1 MKTEQIET
9 YASDE
14 WVEFFLLVRAHDD
27 GDSCQSSS
35 LELVEAILLLC
46 EEWIVPLGVGLRLES
61 RDRQQAGA
69 TDDEHPPARRFW
81 FLRQREW
88 DERIALRRYAADGA
102 EREVESIGAA
112 ELRAFVAEALGSS
125 SPMEGQEV
133 AVAEL
138 SLSAL
143 RVGLPEGIM
152 LAPLYDGRPA
162 RPVVVGD
169 SRRSSILSPK
179 SGGVATSPLRLR
191 GGTSQY
197 EESSIELEI
206 CWDFWTKH
214 PAGIAQLRRAL
225 DRVFARGRGWQLDR
239 GKIP

>member
-1 MKTEQIET
+1 MKTGQLET

-14 WVEFFLLVRAHDD
+14 WVEFFLLARAHDD
-27 GDSCQSSS
+27 GESCQSSS
-35 LELVEAILLLC
+35 LELIEAILLLC

-61 RDRQQAGA
+61 RDPQQACS
-69 TDDEHPPARRFW
+69 TDDENPPARRFW
-81 FLRQREW
+81 LLRQREW
-88 DERIALRRYAADGA
+88 DERIALRRYGADLE
-102 EREVESIGAA
+102 ERTVESIGAA
-112 ELRAFVAEALGSS
+112 ELRLFVAESLGSR
-125 SPMEGQEV
+125 SPVEGQEV

-138 SLSAL
+138 VLSAL
-143 RVGLPEGIM
+143 RVGLPEGIV

-169 SRRSSILSPK
+169 GRRSWILSPK

-214 PAGIAQLRRAL
+214 PAGIAQLRGAF
-225 DRVFARGRGWQLDR
+225 DRVFARGRGWKLER
-239 GKIP
+239 GEIP